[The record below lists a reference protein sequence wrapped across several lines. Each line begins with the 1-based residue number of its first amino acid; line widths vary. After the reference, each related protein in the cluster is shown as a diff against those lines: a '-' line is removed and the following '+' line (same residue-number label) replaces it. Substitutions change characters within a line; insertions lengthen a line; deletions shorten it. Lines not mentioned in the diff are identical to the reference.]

1 MNFMKKADILLLV
14 SFLTVTV
21 INAQQRYEADP
32 VSTVIEWKGE
42 KIIGSDHVG
51 TINLKSGWLHIEGNV
66 ITAGEFIIDMNSINN
81 TDIKDENAKRR
92 LEGHL
97 RSDDFFGVDKY
108 PFSRLVI
115 TGASAF
121 TEGTSTVR
129 GNLTIKE
136 ATHPAEFTARV
147 MKEGDSHVY
156 TAQITF
162 DRSLYNVRFGSG
174 KFFSNLGDNAIRD
187 EIHLDVKLVVD

>member
-1 MNFMKKADILLLV
+1 M

-42 KIIGSDHVG
+42 KIVGSDHVG
-51 TINLKSGWLHIEGNV
+51 NINLKSGWLDIDGNT
-66 ITAGEFIIDMNSINN
+66 ITAGEFVIDMNSINN
-81 TDIKDENAKRR
+81 KDLKDENMKKR

-97 RSDDFFGVDKY
+97 KSDDFFGVDKY

-121 TEGTSTVR
+121 TDGTATVR

-147 MKEGDSHVY
+147 VKEGDSLVY

-162 DRSLYNVRFGSG
+162 DRSLYDVRFGSG

-187 EIHLDVKLVVD
+187 EIHLDVKLVIN

>member
-1 MNFMKKADILLLV
+1 MKFMKKAGILILV
-14 SFLTVTV
+14 SFLTVIV

-42 KIIGSDHVG
+42 KIIGSDHMG
-51 TINLKSGWLHIEGNV
+51 TINLKSGWLDIEGNA

-81 TDIKDENAKRR
+81 TDLKDENMKRR

-97 RSDDFFGVDKY
+97 KSDDFFGVDKY

-136 ATHPAEFTARV
+136 VTHPAEFTARV

-162 DRSLYNVRFGSG
+162 DRSLYDVRFGSG

-187 EIHLDVKLVVD
+187 EIHLDVRLVVD